1 MSFSLS
7 NGLCGGEQYHRTA
20 NFFLN
25 YRHFLLPL
33 CDNLSINF
41 NYYFM
46 INKELINPKSIVVV
60 GGSNKTS
67 KPGGNCIRN
76 LLNGK
81 YQGNLYAVNAKEEE
95 EVQGLKCYKSVHDI
109 PPTDMAI
116 MAIPATACLETVTT
130 LAKEKGVKA
139 FIMFTA
145 GFGEETPEGGE
156 LEKQI
161 VDVINETGA
170 SLLGPNCIGM
180 LNRYHH
186 SLFTLPIPTM
196 DPMGVDMIS
205 SSGGTCIFIME
216 SSIRM
221 GLHFNSVWSV
231 GNAAQTSVEDILE
244 YMDINFNPE
253 TDSKIKLLYI
263 ESIKNPDKLLEHTS
277 SLIRK
282 GCRIAAIKSGSSESG
297 IRAASSHTGAMAN
310 PDLAVEALFRKAGI
324 VRCQSREELA
334 TVGAVFTLKELKG
347 KNIAIVTH
355 AGGPAVILTDALS
368 KGGLEIPKLSGTPI
382 AEALKQQLLPGSS
395 VSNPID
401 IIGTGGPEHLAV
413 AIDYCENK
421 FTDIDGIAVIFGSP
435 GLTRVYEAYDVLDQ
449 KMRTCRKPIFPI
461 LPSVST
467 AWDET
472 DFFVKKGHVNFSDE
486 VGLADALI
494 KVLKTPHPLANN
506 LELRGVDIPLIRRI
520 IDSIPESGY
529 IAPEFVQKLFKAA
542 GIPMVEELVSSD
554 GDEICRFAEK
564 IGFPVVAKV
573 VGPVHKSDVGGV
585 VLNIRTVK
593 HLDLEFGRLMEIP
606 EAKAVMIQPM
616 LKGTELFA
624 GAKYEE
630 KFGHIVLC
638 GLGGIFVEIFKDVA
652 SGLAP
657 LATEEALSMI
667 HSLRGY
673 KVFKGARGQKGI
685 DEYQF
690 ARIIVQLSAL
700 LRFATEIK
708 ELDINPLLAT
718 EKGIIAVDA
727 RIRIEK

>member
-1 MSFSLS
+1 MV
-7 NGLCGGEQYHRTA
+7 T
-20 NFFLN
+20 
-25 YRHFLLPL
+25 
-33 CDNLSINF
+33 
-41 NYYFM
+41 

-81 YQGNLYAVNAKEEE
+81 YKGNLYVVNPKEET
-95 EVQGLKCYKSVHDI
+95 VQGLKSYPSVHDI
-109 PPTDMAI
+109 PQTDMAI
-116 MAIPATACLETVTT
+116 IAVPASACLEAITV
-130 LAKEKGVKA
+130 LAQEKGVKA

-145 GFGEETPEGGE
+145 GFGEETAEGGE

-161 VDVINETGA
+161 VEVINEAGA
-170 SLLGPNCIGM
+170 SLIGPNCIGM

-186 SLFTLPIPTM
+186 SLFTLPIPEM

-205 SSGGTCIFIME
+205 SSGGTCIFLME
-216 SSIRM
+216 SSIQM
-221 GLHFNSVWSV
+221 GLRFNSVWSV
-231 GNAAQTSVEDILE
+231 GNAAQIAVEDILE

-263 ESIKNPDKLLEHTS
+263 ESIKDPDKLLYHTT

-297 IRAASSHTGAMAN
+297 SRAASSHTGAMAN
-310 PDLAVEALFRKAGI
+310 PDLAVEALFRKAGV
-324 VRCQSREELA
+324 VRCYSREELA
-334 TVGAVFTLKELKG
+334 TVGAIFTLKELKG

-368 KGGLEIPKLSGTPI
+368 KGGLEVPKLSDTPI
-382 AEALKQQLLPGSS
+382 AEKLKKQLLPGAS

-401 IIGTGGPEHLAV
+401 IIGTGGPEHLSI

-421 FTDIDGIAVIFGSP
+421 FTNIDGIAVIFGSP
-435 GLTRVYEAYDVLDQ
+435 GLTRVYEAYEVLDQ
-449 KMRTCRKPIFPI
+449 KMKSCRKPIFPI

-467 AWDET
+467 ALDET

-486 VGLADALI
+486 VGLAEALI
-494 KVLKTPHPLANN
+494 KVLKTPQPLANN
-506 LELRGVDIPLIRRI
+506 LELRGVDIPSIRRI
-520 IDSIPESGY
+520 IDNIPESGY
-529 IAPEFVQKLFKAA
+529 IAPEYVQKLFKAT
-542 GIPMVEELVSSD
+542 GIPMVEEFVSSD
-554 GDEICRFAEK
+554 WNEIHRFAEK
-564 IGFPVVAKV
+564 TGFPLVAKV

-585 VLNIRTVK
+585 VLNIRSEE
-593 HLDLEFGRLMEIP
+593 HLNFEFNRLMTVP
-606 EAKAVMIQPM
+606 EAKAVMVQPM
-616 LKGTELFA
+616 LKGFELFA

-638 GLGGIFVEIFKDVA
+638 GLGGIFVEIFKDIA

-657 LATEEALSMI
+657 LATEEALSMVR
-667 HSLRGY
+667 SLRGY
-673 KVFKGARGQKGI
+673 KVFQGARGQKGI
-685 DEYQF
+685 DENQF
-690 ARIIVQLSAL
+690 AKIIVQLSAL
-700 LRFATEIK
+700 LRFAVEIK

-727 RIRIEK
+727 RIRVEK

>member
-1 MSFSLS
+1 
-7 NGLCGGEQYHRTA
+7 
-20 NFFLN
+20 
-25 YRHFLLPL
+25 
-33 CDNLSINF
+33 
-41 NYYFM
+41 M

-81 YQGNLYAVNAKEEE
+81 YQGQLYVINPREET
-95 EVQGLKCYKSVHDI
+95 VQGLKSYPSVHDI
-109 PPTDMAI
+109 PPTDLAI
-116 MAIPATACLETVTT
+116 IAIPASACLETITV
-130 LAKEKGVKA
+130 LAKEKEVKA

-145 GFGEETPEGGE
+145 GFGEETVEGGE
-156 LEKQI
+156 MEKKI
-161 VDVINETGA
+161 VEVINEAGA
-170 SLLGPNCIGM
+170 SLIGPNCIGI

-186 SLFTLPIPTM
+186 SLFTLPIPEM
-196 DPMGVDMIS
+196 DPTGVDMIS

-221 GLHFNSVWSV
+221 GLRFNSVWSV
-231 GNAAQTSVEDILE
+231 GNAAQICVEDILE
-244 YMDINFNPE
+244 YMDLNFDPE
-253 TDSKIKLLYI
+253 TDSKVKLLYI
-263 ESIKNPDKLLEHTS
+263 ESIKNPDKLLESTT

-310 PDLAVEALFRKAGI
+310 PDLAVEALFRKAGV
-324 VRCQSREELA
+324 VRCYSREELA

-347 KNIAIVTH
+347 KNMAIVTH

-368 KGGLEIPKLSGTPI
+368 KGGLEVPRLSDTPV
-382 AEALKQQLLPGSS
+382 AEELKRQLLPGSS

-401 IIGTGGPEHLAV
+401 IIGTGGPEHLAT
-413 AIDYCENK
+413 AIDYCENR
-421 FTDIDGIAVIFGSP
+421 FSNIDGIAVIFGSP
-435 GLTRVYEAYDVLDQ
+435 GLTRVYEAYDVLAQ
-449 KMRTCRKPIFPI
+449 KMKSCHKPIFPI

-472 DFFVKKGHVNFSDE
+472 DFFIKKGHVNFSDE
-486 VGLADALI
+486 VGLANALI
-494 KVLKTPHPLANN
+494 KVLKTPHPLVNN
-506 LELRGVDIPLIRRI
+506 LELKGVNIPLIRRI

-529 IAPEFVQKLFKAA
+529 IAPEFVQKLFHAA
-542 GIPMVEELVSSD
+542 GIPMVEEFVSSD
-554 GDEICRFAEK
+554 SEEIRRFAEK
-564 IGFPVVAKV
+564 VGFPVVAKV
-573 VGPVHKSDVGGV
+573 VGPIHKSEVGGV
-585 VLNIRTVK
+585 VLNIRSVE
-593 HLDLEFGRLMEIP
+593 HLCFEVQRLMKVP
-606 EAKAVMIQPM
+606 EAKAVMVQPM
-616 LKGTELFA
+616 LKGVELFA

-630 KFGHIVLC
+630 KFGHLVLC
-638 GLGGIFVEIFKDVA
+638 GLGGIFVEIFKDIA

-667 HSLRGY
+667 RSLRGY
-673 KVFKGARGQKGI
+673 KVFKGARGQNGI

-690 ARIIVQLSAL
+690 AMIIVHLSAL

-727 RIRIEK
+727 RIRIEKI

>member
-1 MSFSLS
+1 
-7 NGLCGGEQYHRTA
+7 
-20 NFFLN
+20 
-25 YRHFLLPL
+25 
-33 CDNLSINF
+33 
-41 NYYFM
+41 M
-46 INKELINPKSIVVV
+46 INEELINPKSIVVV

-76 LLNGK
+76 ILNGQ
-81 YQGNLYAVNAKEEE
+81 YQGDLYVINPKEET
-95 EVQGLKCYKSVHDI
+95 VQGLKSYPRAEDI
-109 PPTDMAI
+109 PPTDLAI
-116 MAIPATACLETVTT
+116 IAIPASACLDTITL

-145 GFGEETPEGGE
+145 GFGEETTEGGE

-161 VDVINETGA
+161 VDVINEAGA
-170 SLLGPNCIGM
+170 SLIGPNCIGI

-186 SLFTLPIPTM
+186 SLFTLPIPEM
-196 DPMGVDMIS
+196 DPMGVDMVS

-221 GLHFNSVWSV
+221 GLRFNSVWSV
-231 GNAAQTSVEDILE
+231 GNAAQIGVEDILE
-244 YMDINFNPE
+244 YMDLNFNPE

-263 ESIKNPDKLLEHTS
+263 ESIKDPDKLLEHTA

-297 IRAASSHTGAMAN
+297 VRAASSHTGAMAN

-324 VRCQSREELA
+324 VRCFSREELA

-347 KNIAIVTH
+347 NNIAIVTH

-368 KGGLEIPKLSGTPI
+368 KGGLEIPSLLGTAN
-382 AEALKQQLLPGSS
+382 AEELKKQLLPGAS

-401 IIGTGGPEHLAV
+401 IIGTGGPEHLAI

-421 FTDIDGIAVIFGSP
+421 FTNIDGIAVIFGSP

-449 KMRTCRKPIFPI
+449 KMKSCQKPIFPI

-486 VGLADALI
+486 VGLAEALI
-494 KVLKTPHPLANN
+494 KVLKTPHPFPNN
-506 LELRGVDIPLIRRI
+506 LELKGVDIPLIRRI
-520 IDSIPESGY
+520 IDNIPESGY
-529 IAPEFVQKLFKAA
+529 IAPEYTQNLFRAA
-542 GIPMVEELVSSD
+542 GIPMVEEFVSSD
-554 GDEICRFAEK
+554 GEEIRRFAEK
-564 IGFPVVAKV
+564 VGFPVVAKV

-585 VLNIRTVK
+585 VLNIRSVE
-593 HLDLEFGRLMEIP
+593 HLYFEFARLMEVP
-606 EAKAVMIQPM
+606 GAAAVMVQPM
-616 LKGTELFA
+616 LKGVELFA

-657 LATEEALSMI
+657 LSTEEALSMI
-667 HSLRGY
+667 RSLKGY
-673 KVFKGARGQKGI
+673 KVFQGARGQKGI
-685 DEYQF
+685 DEHQF
-690 ARIIVQLSAL
+690 AKIIVHLSAL
-700 LRFATEIK
+700 LRFAKEIK

-727 RIRIEK
+727 RVRIEKN